1 MIAAYRY
8 SKKHQ
13 IYIPAY
19 DCTAIGYGELLK
31 YYQRG
36 INAAYLKKYKSVMND
51 VLVNCLKESELP
63 TYKIFNKNIKHAY
76 KYFKKIKRIPKKPT
90 RESHLKFNDIIQ
102 SKIEYLEDISILEF
116 LDKEFSNNES
126 KNKKEAKTKTW
137 KNALPRCKTRKNN
150 TACMSNISKY
160 KSHNLRNN
168 KARLY

>member
-1 MIAAYRY
+1 MATHTYM
-8 SKKHQ
+8 KKHH

-19 DCTAIGYGELLK
+19 DCTAIGYGELLT

-36 INAAYLKKYKSVMND
+36 INAAYLEKYKSVMND

-63 TYKIFNKNIKHAY
+63 TYSKFNKNIKRAY

-102 SKIEYLEDISILEF
+102 SRIEYLEDMAILEF
-116 LDKEFSNNES
+116 LDEEFSNNEI
-126 KNKKEAKTKTW
+126 KNKKETKSKTW

-150 TACMSNISKY
+150 TACVPNISKY

-168 KARLY
+168 KAWLH

>member
-1 MIAAYRY
+1 MVEHSY

-19 DCTAIGYGELLK
+19 DCTAMGYGKLLK

-36 INAAYLKKYKSVMND
+36 IDKAYLKKYKSVMND

-63 TYKIFNKNIKHAY
+63 TYSIFNKNIKRAY
-76 KYFKKIKRIPKKPT
+76 KYFKKTKRIPKKPT

-102 SKIEYLEDISILEF
+102 SKIEYLEDMSILEF
-116 LDKEFSNNES
+116 LDKEFSNNEI

-137 KNALPRCKTRKNN
+137 KNALLRCKTRKNN
-150 TACMSNISKY
+150 TVCVRNIPKY
-160 KSHNLRNN
+160 KSHNLRNF
-168 KARLY
+168 KTRSH

>member
-1 MIAAYRY
+1 MATHTYM
-8 SKKHQ
+8 KKHH

-19 DCTAIGYGELLK
+19 DCTAIGYGELLT

-36 INAAYLKKYKSVMND
+36 INAAYLEKYKSVMND

-63 TYKIFNKNIKHAY
+63 TYSKFNKNIKRAY

-102 SKIEYLEDISILEF
+102 SRIEYLEDMAILEF
-116 LDKEFSNNES
+116 LDEEFSNNEI
-126 KNKKEAKTKTW
+126 KNKKETKSKTW

-150 TACMSNISKY
+150 TVYVPNISRY
-160 KSHNLRNN
+160 KSHNLRNF
-168 KARLY
+168 KTRSH